1 MRLTRSPFFPD
12 TDICRLLRND
22 LSVATVKRSIYG
34 DRRTRSG
41 QVFAA
46 IVPCHSASKQAA
58 PTEERGSMIKRRGC
72 KRERGRGGIMTS
84 DANSFMLPHGILSSL
99 EPSGS

>member
-58 PTEERGSMIKRRGC
+58 PTEERGSMVNAGGVRG
-72 KRERGRGGIMTS
+72 EEGEAAI
-84 DANSFMLPHGILSSL
+84 
-99 EPSGS
+99 